1 MTYKPENEFYVEEP
15 LVDFRGILK
24 KIFEYWKLIFATS
37 AVFGLVSI
45 PFSFSLTEYY
55 RAEILMTP
63 AQDTNSSA
71 LSSLRGQ
78 LGGLSSFIGGL
89 PVSSSEMN
97 IYSSLAI
104 LHSRTFT
111 DIFIQKTGIYP
122 LLFPEKWDD
131 EKGDWRSNPPTK
143 ASADLIFKKIRFTN
157 YDNQENLITF
167 ALEWTDPVTASKW
180 ANEYI
185 EHLNDYIRI
194 QAVVEA
200 ESSIGFLQKKLD
212 QTSVVGLRTI
222 LYGMIEQ
229 QTQTIMLADARK
241 EYAFKIIDAAVVPDE
256 RVRPNKTIILVI
268 ATFAGFALSL
278 FYAVFSIY
286 TVPLIKD
293 VIGIKETQPLI
304 DIGSIPLINKVLK
317 KFR

>member
-1 MTYKPENEFYVEEP
+1 MNYKPENEFYVEET
-15 LVDFRGILK
+15 LIDFRGILK
-24 KIFEYWKLIFATS
+24 EIFEYWKVIFATS
-37 AVFGLVSI
+37 VVFGLVSI

-89 PVSSSEMN
+89 PVSSAEMN
-97 IYSSLAI
+97 VYTSLAI
-104 LHSRTFT
+104 LNSRTFT
-111 DIFIQKTGIYP
+111 DIFIQEKDILP
-122 LLFPEKWDD
+122 QLFPEKWDD
-131 EKGDWRSNPPTK
+131 TKGDWKSNPPTK
-143 ASADLIFKKIRFTN
+143 ASADLLFKKMRFTN

-167 ALEWTDPVTASKW
+167 AIEWTDPAIAAKW

-185 EHLNDYIRI
+185 ELLNDYIRK

-200 ESSIGFLQKKLD
+200 ESSISFLQNKLD
-212 QTSVVGLRTI
+212 QTSVVDLRTI

-229 QTQTIMLADARK
+229 QTQTVMLGDSRK

-256 RVRPNKTIILVI
+256 RVRPNKTFILI
-268 ATFAGFALSL
+268 FATFAGFSLGL

-286 TVPLIKD
+286 TLPLIKD
-293 VIGIKETQPLI
+293 VIGIKETEPLI
-304 DIGSIPLINKVLK
+304 DIDSIPIINKVLK
-317 KFR
+317 KIK

>member
-1 MTYKPENEFYVEEP
+1 MNYKPENEFYVEEP
-15 LVDFRGILK
+15 LIDFRGILK
-24 KIFEYWKLIFATS
+24 EIFEYWKLIFATS

-71 LSSLRGQ
+71 LSSLTGQ
-78 LGGLSSFIGGL
+78 LGGLSSFIGL
-89 PVSSSEMN
+89 PASSAEMN
-97 IYSSLAI
+97 IYTSLAI

-111 DIFIQKTGIYP
+111 DIFIREKDILP
-122 LLFPEKWDD
+122 LLFPEAWDD
-131 EKGDWRSNPPTK
+131 NKGDWRSTNPPTK

-167 ALEWTDPVTASKW
+167 AIEWTDPLTAAKW

-185 EHLNDYIRI
+185 ELLNDYIRK

-200 ESSIGFLQKKLD
+200 ESSIGFLQNKLE
-212 QTSVVGLRTI
+212 QTSVVDLRTV

-229 QTQTIMLADARK
+229 QTQTVMLADARE

-256 RVRPNKTIILVI
+256 RIRPNKTIILII

-286 TVPLIKD
+286 TLPLIKD
-293 VIGIKETQPLI
+293 VIGIKQTEPLI
-304 DIGSIPLINKVLK
+304 DIDSIPIINKVLK
-317 KFR
+317 KLK